1 MKWLRQRSA
10 SLIQI
15 VLLSAPSIW
24 MLSVIPPLWKDID
37 AYIQVTQPPGFQTI
51 VQYGPLYSLLARF
64 PLYIGYTIE
73 SLRAGEMFPPL
84 TFFLRPTLTDSGVLT
99 LLFSQHAALC
109 CSAFFLISGV
119 SRFPIIRLLLA
130 GLWAAN
136 PLFYSLAHCVGS
148 ETLSLILVLLLAA
161 TGMKIVRR
169 PRRVPKKEW
178 WLFGLLLWLGIL
190 TRHLNA
196 ILGMVM
202 PLTFLFFGVHK
213 RIISAFDESRW
224 ARRSQQLW
232 AKRSLQ
238 QALGTI
244 GLGLSCIILA
254 NICLRGLCN
263 AAHIPHQLQPG
274 YSFLWRLEFLRK
286 VPPDTANQLLERAAN
301 NTSAPDVKA
310 LTLQLRE
317 AVMETVD
324 WNATAFMR
332 EVHVSLFAEDSASRE
347 KCVQTLNQTV
357 RAFLWPPSGVF
368 LKAVATD
375 FAKAGTTTIPN
386 IVQSLFVH
394 TIFYYSHP
402 DAMPGYAAL
411 ATFRDQSPESIM
423 ALYKD
428 HPYFYHRTKF
438 SYATVWYVWL
448 ALISLLA
455 FVTKKRGGEMAVVY
469 YAAALVVVGLTIM
482 LASCLLGQF
491 QPRYT
496 LPMWELMIISTVIVL
511 GRCLDRALAHWQG
524 VIGPAKA
531 FAMQL
536 KGSQHLH

>member
-1 MKWLRQRSA
+1 MLRQRSA
-10 SLIQI
+10 TLIQI

-24 MLSVIPPLWKDID
+24 MMSVIPPLWKDVD
-37 AYIQVTQPPGFQTI
+37 AYIQLTQPPGFQTI
-51 VQYGPLYSLLARF
+51 LQYGPLYSLLARF
-64 PLYIGYTIE
+64 PLYVGYAFD
-73 SLRAGEMFPPL
+73 SLRTEGVLPAL

-99 LLFSQHAALC
+99 LLLSQHAALC

-119 SRFPIIRLLLA
+119 SRFPLIRLLLA
-130 GLWAAN
+130 GLWAVN
-136 PLFYSLAHCVGS
+136 PLFYSMAHCVGS
-148 ETLSLILVLLLAA
+148 ETLSLILVLLLGA
-161 TGMKIVRR
+161 TGMKIVRW

-196 ILGMVM
+196 ILGMLM
-202 PLTFLFFGVHK
+202 PVTFLFFGLHK
-213 RIISAFDESRW
+213 WIISDFDKSKW
-224 ARRSQQLW
+224 VRRVQQLW
-232 AKRSLQ
+232 AKRSFQ
-238 QALGTI
+238 RALVTVGI
-244 GLGLSCIILA
+244 GLSCIILA
-254 NICLRGLCN
+254 NICFRGLCN

-286 VPPDTANQLLERAAN
+286 IPPDAANQLLEQVAN
-301 NTSAPDVKA
+301 DTSAPDVKA

-332 EVHVSLFAEDSASRE
+332 EAHVSLFAADSVSPE
-347 KCVQTLNQTV
+347 KYVQTLNRTV

-368 LKAVATD
+368 LRAVATD
-375 FAKAGTTTIPN
+375 FARAGTTTIPN

-402 DAMPGYAAL
+402 DAMPGYASL
-411 ATFRDQSPESIM
+411 ATFRDQSPDSIM
-423 ALYKD
+423 ALYKNN
-428 HPYFYHRTKF
+428 PYFYHRTKF
-438 SYATVWYVWL
+438 SYATVWCVWL
-448 ALISLLA
+448 AGISLLA
-455 FVTKKRGGEMAVVY
+455 FVTKKRGSEMAVVY

-496 LPMWELMIISTVIVL
+496 LPMWELMIISAVIVL
-511 GRCLDRALAHWQG
+511 GRCLDRALAHWHG
-524 VIGPAKA
+524 VIGPAKS

-536 KGSQHLH
+536 RGGQHLH